1 METCFQMRPSLTM
14 PAHTASE
21 EVKGEGAGV
30 WLPCAVSHPCRQER
44 FWEGGSEGWTHI
56 ASLGF

>member
-1 METCFQMRPSLTM
+1 MVTQGSLTM